1 MAASTASILYPR
13 IVKQTG
19 QVCNAAVLFLHGSGD
34 TGNGVSDWVKMASRG
49 EFHFPHAK
57 VLYPTAPI
65 RPYTPMGG
73 AMSNVWFDR
82 MQISPN
88 VPEHAQSV
96 EAMCGTLSDLIQQEV
111 ANANSVILGGFS
123 MGGAMAL
130 HLAYRFNRDV
140 AGVFALSS
148 FINNGSALFKELE
161 ALPDNS
167 QLPPLFYCQGEKD
180 DLALP
185 VWAENTFAQLSSL
198 GVKGTFTKYPIH
210 HELNKAELLSLKTWI
225 NGLIPES

>member
-1 MAASTASILYPR
+1 MAASVLYPR

-19 QVCNAAVLFLHGSGD
+19 PVCSAVVLFLHGSGD
-34 TGNGVSDWVKMASRG
+34 TGEGVSDWVKMASKG

-57 VLYPTAPI
+57 VLYPTAPA

-96 EAMCGTLSDLIQQEV
+96 EAMCASLSALIQQEV
-111 ANANSVILGGFS
+111 SSGIPKSRIVIGGFS

-130 HLAYRFNRDV
+130 HLSYRFHRDV

-148 FINNGSALFKELE
+148 FLNNGSAVFKELE
-161 ALPDNS
+161 ARPDLS
-167 QLPPLFYCQGEKD
+167 PLPPLFYCQGEKD

-185 VWAENTFAQLSSL
+185 VWAENTFTQLSSV
-198 GVKGTFTKYPIH
+198 GVQGTLTKYPIH
-210 HELNKAELLSLKTWI
+210 HELNKTELLSLKSWI
-225 NGLIPES
+225 NERIPES